1 MIKKEKKLIL
11 ASSSPR
17 RKKILEEMGL
27 EFEII
32 PSNFEEV
39 LENPDFTYEKIEE
52 LAYQKAK
59 AVADEI
65 KNCKNNGGKLI
76 LSADTVV
83 VLNEKI
89 LGKPKNEK
97 EAIAMLKDLSGNRHS
112 VVTSIC
118 AISLDNLESK
128 LLSTTSYVQ
137 FEALSDDSIKDY
149 INQYNPIDK
158 AGSYGIQ
165 ELPDNFVK
173 EIQGSFENIIG
184 LCPQAVKQIL
194 LEFEP

>member
-17 RKKILEEMGL
+17 RKKILEDMGL
-27 EFEII
+27 KFEII
-32 PSNFEEV
+32 PSNFEEI
-39 LENPDFTYEKIEE
+39 LDSPDFTYEKIEE

-59 AVADEI
+59 AVADEL
-65 KNCKNNGGKLI
+65 KDCKANGGELI

-89 LGKPKNEK
+89 LGKPKDKK
-97 EAIAMLKDLSGNRHS
+97 EAMAMLKDLSGNKHT

-118 AISLDNLESK
+118 AISLDNLQSK
-128 LLSTTSYVQ
+128 TLSTTSYVE
-137 FEALSDDSIKDY
+137 FKTLSDETIENY
-149 INQYNPIDK
+149 IEQFNPLDK

-165 ELPDNFVK
+165 ELSDNFVK
-173 EIQGSFENIIG
+173 AIQGSFENIIG
-184 LCPQAVKQIL
+184 LCPQAVIEIL
-194 LEFEP
+194 SKFES